1 MDISVETLSNYELE
15 RGKPMPSTVHS
26 LIQNNLVYQLNHH
39 YRTQYQILPELS
51 LDTPD
56 HKPLVPDIAIYPKF
70 DIDRQHDVLRRE
82 DAPLATLEIL
92 SPKQS
97 LSDLLEKTQRYFQ
110 LGVTSCWIIIPGMDA
125 IAVSHQPG
133 QYTFFSGTDTLQD
146 DKLNI
151 QLPLSEIFK

>member
-1 MDISVETLSNYELE
+1 MSISLETLSDYELE
-15 RGKPMPSTVHS
+15 RGKPLPSTVHS
-26 LIQNNLVYQLNHH
+26 LIQGNSIFALKSNYGKIYHV
-39 YRTQYQILPELS
+39 LPELS

-97 LSDLLEKTQRYFQ
+97 LSDLIEKTQRYFQ

-133 QYTFFSGTDTLQD
+133 QYTFFSGTETLQD

-151 QLPLSEIFK
+151 QIPLSEVFT